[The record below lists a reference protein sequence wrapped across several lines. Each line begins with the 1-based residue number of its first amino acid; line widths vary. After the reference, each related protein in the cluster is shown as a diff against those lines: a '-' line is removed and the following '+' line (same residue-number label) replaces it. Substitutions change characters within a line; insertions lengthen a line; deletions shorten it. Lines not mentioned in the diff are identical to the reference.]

1 MTKDHGTALLNSPRL
16 RRVLA
21 LTQGGLWIERA
32 ARAFWPLGSLALAVF
47 GLLALGA
54 LRGLPMAALWG
65 VAGLWGAAAVALCVV
80 GLRRFQRPGS
90 SEALARVDA
99 RLPGRPLAAL
109 RDAQAVGAGDP
120 ASAALWAAH
129 QMRMAAAAARA
140 KPVPPSPSLTAR
152 DPYALRLTALL
163 LAVVG
168 ALFGSL
174 SSVTDL
180 RPSGAPPPAL
190 ATGPAW
196 EGWIRPPAYTGRPVI
211 YLNALQDSGFE
222 VPEGSEA
229 LLRFYGE
236 PGALGLEET
245 VSGSATTP
253 DAEGAGFTIRQHGS
267 LKITGEGGAE
277 WEIGVLP
284 DLPPE
289 VPRPAAPERQAD
301 GTFKLPFEARDDYG
315 VTAGQLTITLDLD
328 RVDRRYALAADPEPR
343 EALVLDLPLPFRGRR
358 AEVKGVVTD
367 DLAAHPFANLPVT
380 LTLQVTD
387 AAGQT
392 AESEPLH
399 SLLPGRRFF
408 DPLAA
413 VVAEVRRDLL
423 WNRSTAPRGAQI
435 LRAVTWA
442 PENFIRNERA
452 FLRIRTAIRQMEAG
466 ALADEARDAL
476 SAELFAIAALLEE
489 GDLNSALERLRR
501 AQDRLDEAMKNGA
514 SPSEIRELMDEL
526 RKALDDYME
535 QLSREQDRDPAE
547 QSADT
552 ETLEMSADQLQ
563 QMLDKLEQ
571 LMAEGKMAEAQE
583 LMEMLR
589 QLMENMQV
597 SQGEGGEGRGQ
608 GQGRM
613 RDLADS
619 LREQQNLSDE
629 AFRNLQRRF
638 DGTGQGQG
646 EGQSEGQGTG
656 EGEGEGEGAG
666 PPASLADR
674 QRDLRNRLR
683 ALGQTEMPGDGG
695 PEADE
700 GRRALDRSREA
711 MEGAEE
717 ALRDDNLS
725 GALDRQAEAMEALRE
740 GMRRFEEAEARER
753 GETRQG
759 EAGAE
764 GPDGQRPGEGRG
776 RGGQTRDPL
785 GRQAGSSGGVGSED
799 GLGQGL
805 DPNRRALD
813 LLEELRRRSG
823 EQHRPEEERDYL
835 RRLLEQF

>member
-1 MTKDHGTALLNSPRL
+1 MTKNQSADLLNSPRL
-16 RRVLA
+16 RLVLA
-21 LTQGGLWIERA
+21 LTRIGLWLERG
-32 ARAFWPLGSLALAVF
+32 ARAFWPLAALLLTGFGLAALGGLHGLPLVALWSVLGLFALTALAL
-47 GLLALGA
+47 LA
-54 LRGLPMAALWG
+54 
-65 VAGLWGAAAVALCVV
+65 V
-80 GLRRFQRPGS
+80 GLRRFQRPRMA
-90 SEALARVDA
+90 EVFTRVDA

-109 RDAQAVGAGDP
+109 RDAQAIGTSDP
-120 ASAALWAAH
+120 ASAALWQAH
-129 QMRMAAAAARA
+129 LARMARAAAEAR
-140 KPVPPSPSLTAR
+140 PVAPAPDLTSR

-168 ALFGSL
+168 GLFGSL
-174 SSVTDL
+174 SSLSDL
-180 RPSGAPPPAL
+180 RPAGGSGAVVAS
-190 ATGPAW
+190 GPVW
-196 EGWIRPPAYTGRPVI
+196 EGWIRPPAYTARPVI
-211 YLNALQDSGFE
+211 YLNALTDTGFE
-222 VPEGSEA
+222 VPENSEV

-236 PGALGLEET
+236 PGGLGLEES
-245 VSGSATTP
+245 VSGSGLQAEDDGAT
-253 DAEGAGFTIRQHGS
+253 FLIRHHGS
-267 LKITGEGGAE
+267 LSITGEGGQT

-289 VPRPAAPERQAD
+289 VEPPPAPERQAD

-315 VTAGQLTITLDLD
+315 VTAGQLTITLDTA
-328 RVDRRYALAADPEPR
+328 RVDRRYALAAEPEPR
-343 EALVLDLPLPFRGRR
+343 EPILLDLPLPFRGRR
-358 AEVKGVVTD
+358 AEVKGVLTE
-367 DLAAHPFANLPVT
+367 DLAAHPFANLPVI

-392 AESEPLH
+392 AESAPLQT
-399 SLLPGRRFF
+399 LLPGRRFF

-413 VVAEVRRDLL
+413 TVAEVRRDLL
-423 WNRSTAPRGAQI
+423 WSRSTAPRGAQI

-442 PENFIRNERA
+442 PENFIRNDRA

-466 ALADEARDAL
+466 GLTDQARDAL
-476 SAELFAIAALLEE
+476 SEELFSIAALLEE
-489 GDLNSALERLRR
+489 GDLNTALERLRR

-535 QLSREQDRDPAE
+535 QLSREQERAPSE
-547 QSADT
+547 QSGDT
-552 ETLEMSADQLQ
+552 ESLEMSADQLQ

-597 SQGEGGEGRGQ
+597 SQGEGGEGRGE

-619 LREQQNLSDE
+619 LREQQGLSDE
-629 AFRNLQRRF
+629 AFRDLQRRF

-646 EGQSEGQGTG
+646 QQGQG
-656 EGEGEGEGAG
+656 EGEAEGEGS
-666 PPASLADR
+666 SLADR

-717 ALRDDNLS
+717 ALRGDNLP

-759 EAGAE
+759 QAGAE
-764 GPDGQRPGEGRG
+764 GPEGQRPGEGRG

-785 GRQAGSSGGVGSED
+785 GRQPGASGGIGSD
-799 GLGQGL
+799 DPLGEAI

>member
-1 MTKDHGTALLNSPRL
+1 MTKNQSADLLNSPRL
-16 RRVLA
+16 RRILA
-21 LTQGGLWIERA
+21 LTRIGLWVERG
-32 ARAFWPLGSLALAVF
+32 ARAFWPVAALALAGP
-47 GLLALGA
+47 GLAALGL
-54 LRGLPMAALWG
+54 LRGLPPAALWTLI
-65 VAGLWGAAAVALCVV
+65 GLWAVLVLSFFV
-80 GLRRFQRPGS
+80 LGLRRFQRPTAA
-90 SEALARVDA
+90 EALTRVDA

-109 RDAQAVGAGDP
+109 GDAQAVGAGDP

-129 QMRMAAAAARA
+129 QARMAAATAGA
-140 KPVPPSPSLTAR
+140 KPVAPSPDLAPR

-163 LAVVG
+163 LAAVG

-180 RPSGAPPPAL
+180 RPAGGTAPQPASGPV
-190 ATGPAW
+190 W

-211 YLNALQDSGFE
+211 YLNALEDEGFE
-222 VPEGSEA
+222 APQGSEA

-236 PGALGLEET
+236 AGALGLEET
-245 VSGSATTP
+245 VSGTETP
-253 DAEGAGFTIRQHGS
+253 SGPEGAEFTIRQHGS
-267 LKITGEGGAE
+267 LTITGEGGKT

-284 DLPPE
+284 DLPPQ
-289 VPRPAAPERQAD
+289 VTQPAVPERQAD
-301 GTFKLPFEARDDYG
+301 GTFKLPFEASDDYG
-315 VTAGQLTITLDLD
+315 ITAGQLTITLDLAA
-328 RVDRRYALAADPEPR
+328 VDRSYALAADPEPR

-358 AEVKGVVTD
+358 SEVKGVLTD
-367 DLAAHPFANLPVT
+367 DLAAHPFANLPVI

-392 AESEPLH
+392 GESAPLH

-423 WNRSTAPRGAQI
+423 WNRSTAARGAQI

-442 PENFIRNERA
+442 PENFIRNDRA

-466 ALADEARDAL
+466 ALSDEARDAL
-476 SAELFAIAALLEE
+476 SEELFSIAALLEE

-526 RKALDDYME
+526 REAMDDYME
-535 QLSREQDRDPAE
+535 QLAKEQERPPSE

-552 ETLEMSADQLQ
+552 ESLEMSGNQLQ

-589 QLMENMQV
+589 QLMANMQV
-597 SQGEGGEGRGQ
+597 TQGEGGQGRGQGQ

-638 DGTGQGQG
+638 DGGGQG
-646 EGQSEGQGTG
+646 EAPGAGQSQSGEPG
-656 EGEGEGEGAG
+656 EGTE
-666 PPASLADR
+666 PPSLADR

-717 ALRDDNLS
+717 ALRNDNLP

-776 RGGQTRDPL
+776 RGGQARDPL
-785 GRQAGSSGGVGSED
+785 GRQAGSSGGIGSEEA
-799 GLGQGL
+799 LGEGM
-805 DPNRRALD
+805 DANRRAMD